1 MFQIALLVIGV
12 IIVLAV
18 LISLA
23 DNLIQIEAKKSGI
36 DTENNNMSVWPNVS
50 EMMNPKAPSSITG
63 SANFHKL
70 KKGHDIKLAGSP
82 SGDVLEAQVSR
93 FAVRPN
99 NFRGIAPIPKMM
111 VEVGAEVKAGD
122 PLFFD
127 KPNPDVL
134 FVAPVSGEVIE
145 INRGQKRAISEVVIL
160 ADKEQKYKQFTVP
173 SLADVNRADLVDFL
187 KSTGTLGNIIQRPF
201 GVIASPDVTPRD
213 IFISAFDT
221 APLAP
226 DASLMLAGRSA
237 DINKGIEVL
246 SKLTDGNVYISFNPK
261 QAAIGGAVQNAEVHY
276 FDGPHPAG
284 NVGIQIH
291 HIKPIKGADT
301 VWTLPIDELL
311 TLGNLFNTGQLKQEK
326 IVSIGGSVANPSY
339 VKTFKGANIGELVA
353 GQLEGDKNR
362 IIAGDILTGEKV
374 TEAQYLNAADDQIS
388 VIKEGDY
395 HEPFGWL
402 LPIKPRPSVSGTFPN
417 FLFPDHEFEVDT
429 NTHGEKRAFVVTG
442 QYEKMLPM
450 DIYPQHLMKAI
461 LTGNIERMEGLG
473 INELLEE
480 DIAVAE
486 FACTSKQ
493 PLQSILRD
501 GLDYLKEQV

>member
-1 MFQIALLVIGV
+1 MALLAIGV
-12 IIVLAV
+12 IIFIIV

-36 DTENNNMSVWPNVS
+36 DTEKTNMSLWPS
-50 EMMNPKAPSSITG
+50 IGQLSKAKAPAALSD
-63 SANFHKL
+63 FKYHKL
-70 KKGHDIKLAGSP
+70 KKGHNIKVAGSP
-82 SGDVLEAQVSR
+82 SSEVTHGNVSR
-93 FAVRPN
+93 FAVRPT
-99 NFRGIAPIPKMM
+99 NFRGIAPIPKML
-111 VEVGAEVKAGD
+111 VEIGNEVKAGD
-122 PLFFD
+122 ALFFD
-127 KPNPDVL
+127 KKNPDTF

-145 INRGQKRAISEVVIL
+145 INRGEKRAISEVVIL
-160 ADKEQKYKQFTVP
+160 ADKEQSYKKFDVP
-173 SLADVNRADLVDFL
+173 NLSSVTRDDLVTFL

-201 GVIASPDVTPRD
+201 GTIADASITPRD

-226 DASLMLAGRSA
+226 DPSILLDGRTT
-237 DINKGIEVL
+237 DFNKGIEVL
-246 SKLTDGNVYISFNPK
+246 SKLTDGKVFVSCSPS
-261 QAAIGGAVQNAEVHY
+261 QADLASAVQNAEVHI

-291 HIKPIKGADT
+291 HIKQIKGSDV
-301 VWTLPIDELL
+301 VWTMNPAEVLS
-311 TLGNLFNTGQLKQEK
+311 LGGLFNNGELRQEK
-326 IVSIGGSVANPSY
+326 VVSLGGQVENPKH
-339 VKTFKGANIGELVA
+339 VRTVKGANIGELLQ
-353 GQLEGDKNR
+353 GQIKEDNLR

-374 TEAQYLNAADDQIS
+374 SLNQYLNANDDQIS

-395 HEPFGWL
+395 YEPFGWL
-402 LPIKPRPSVSGTFPN
+402 LPIKPRPSISATFPN
-417 FLFPDHEFEVDT
+417 FLFSEFQVDT
-429 NTHGEKRAFVVTG
+429 NTHGEKRAFVVSG

-480 DIAVAE
+480 DVAVAE

-493 PLQSILRD
+493 PLQELLRD

>member
-1 MFQIALLVIGV
+1 MFQIALIVIGI
-12 IIVLAV
+12 IIVLIV

-23 DNLIQIEAKKSGI
+23 DNLIQIEAKKTGI
-36 DTENNNMSVWPNVS
+36 DTEQTNMSLWPRISSLAKAQGPS
-50 EMMNPKAPSSITG
+50 ELSNF
-63 SANFHKL
+63 NFHKL
-70 KKGHDIKLAGSP
+70 KKGHNIKITGQATGEVVD
-82 SGDVLEAQVSR
+82 GNVTR
-93 FAVRPN
+93 FAVRPT

-127 KPNPDVL
+127 KKNPDI
-134 FVAPVSGEVIE
+134 FYVAPVSGEVIE
-145 INRGQKRAISEVVIL
+145 INRGAKRAISEVVIL
-160 ADKEQKYKQFTVP
+160 ADKQQKYKAFDIP
-173 SLADVNRADLVDFL
+173 NLNEASRIELIEFL
-187 KSTGTLGNIIQRPF
+187 KTTGFLGNIIQRPF
-201 GVIASPDVTPRD
+201 GTVADPSIDPRD

-221 APLAP
+221 GPLAP
-226 DASLMLAGRSA
+226 DSELIINGRYSE
-237 DINKGIEVL
+237 INKGIEVL
-246 SKLTDGNVYISFNPK
+246 SKLTSGNVYFSCHSSQAELAKQIS
-261 QAAIGGAVQNAEVHY
+261 NAEVNI
-276 FDGPHPAG
+276 FEGPHPTG

-291 HIKPIKGADT
+291 HIRPIKGSDV
-301 VWTLPIDELL
+301 VWTLSLKELIN
-311 TLGNLFNTGQLKQEK
+311 LGNLFNAGELKQEQ
-326 IVSIGGSVANPSY
+326 IVAVGGQVQNPKY
-339 VKTFKGANIGELVA
+339 IRTFKGASIGELLN
-353 GQLEGDKNR
+353 GQINSNNMR

-374 TEAQYLNAADDQIS
+374 EMNQYLNGYDDQIT

-395 HEPFGWL
+395 YEAFGWL
-402 LPIKPRPSVSGTFPN
+402 LPLKPRPSVSGTFPN

-429 NTHGEKRAFVVTG
+429 NTHGERRAFVVTG

-486 FACTSKQ
+486 FACSSKQ
-493 PLQSILRD
+493 PLQALLRE

>member
-12 IIVLAV
+12 IVVLAI

-23 DNLIQIEAKKSGI
+23 DNLIQIDAKKSGV
-36 DTENNNMSVWPNVS
+36 DTVSNNMSVWPSINK
-50 EMMNPKAPSSITG
+50 MMSPKAPASIAG

-70 KKGHDIKLAGSP
+70 KKGHDILLAGSP
-82 SGDVLEAQVSR
+82 KGEVVDAQVSR
-93 FAVRPN
+93 FAVRPG

-111 VEVGAEVKAGD
+111 VEIGSEVKAGD

-134 FVAPVSGEVIE
+134 YVAPVSGEVIE

-160 ADKEQKYKQFTVP
+160 ADKEQKYKKFDIPTI
-173 SLADVNRADLVDFL
+173 SGSSREELVTFL
-187 KSTGTLGNIIQRPF
+187 KSTGILGAIIQRPF
-201 GVIASPDVTPRD
+201 GTIADTEVTPRD
-213 IFISAFDT
+213 IFISGFDT

-226 DASLMLAGRSA
+226 DASLMLAGREN
-237 DINKGIEVL
+237 DLNKGIEVL
-246 SKLTDGNVYISFNPK
+246 NKLTDGKVYISFNPK
-261 QAAIGGAVQNAEVHY
+261 QAATGAAVQNAEVHY

-291 HIKPIKGADT
+291 HIKQIKGADV

-311 TLGNLFNTGQLKQEK
+311 NLGNLFNTGELKQTK
-326 IVSIGGSVANPSY
+326 IVSIGGSVNNPSY
-339 VKTFKGANIGELVA
+339 VRTYKGANVGELIS

-374 TEAQYLNAADDQIS
+374 TETQFLNAGDDQIS
-388 VIKEGDY
+388 VITEGDY

-402 LPIKPRPSVSGTFPN
+402 LPIKPRPSVSSTFPN
-417 FLFPDHEFEVDT
+417 FLFPTHEFEVDT

-461 LTGNIERMEGLG
+461 LTGNIEY
-473 INELLEE
+473 
-480 DIAVAE
+480 
-486 FACTSKQ
+486 
-493 PLQSILRD
+493 SILSRRSNRTRRKVHSYIRCTM
-501 GLDYLKEQV
+501 GSSLLPIHLIL